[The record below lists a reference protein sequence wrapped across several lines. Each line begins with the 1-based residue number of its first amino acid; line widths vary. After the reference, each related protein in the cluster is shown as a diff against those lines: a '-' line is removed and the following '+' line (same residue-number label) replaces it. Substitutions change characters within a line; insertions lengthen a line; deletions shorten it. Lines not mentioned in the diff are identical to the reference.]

1 MNQTAQTQARYNA
14 ELYRLALASYMGE
27 SQDNMDAYIAAA
39 AEAFNVPTD
48 KVQRD
53 VGIKTRNFFIAANR

>member
-1 MNQTAQTQARYNA
+1 MTTQNQGRYQA

-27 SQDNMDAYIAAA
+27 SQDNMAALIAST
-39 AEAFNVPTD
+39 AEAFNVATD